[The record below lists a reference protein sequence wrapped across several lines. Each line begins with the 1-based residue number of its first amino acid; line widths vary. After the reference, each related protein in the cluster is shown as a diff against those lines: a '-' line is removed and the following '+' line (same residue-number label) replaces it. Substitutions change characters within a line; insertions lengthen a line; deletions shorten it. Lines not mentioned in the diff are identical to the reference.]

1 MNHSAQLSEEV
12 QAARVPEH
20 EISPLVLNRWSPRSF
35 LDRDIPEEDLLALF
49 EAARWAPSASN
60 EQSWRF
66 ILARKPEHR
75 ATFYEFIN
83 PSNRVWCEK
92 APALALV
99 LSKKTNAQG
108 QVHAHHAFDTGT
120 ATGLLALEATRRG
133 LSTHSMGGFDR
144 DKARSILG
152 IFDDYELHS
161 VIAIGYRGPKDAL
174 PEALQAREQ
183 PSTRRPLSDILFEG
197 NM

>member
-1 MNHSAQLSEEV
+1 MNPSAQPTAEV
-12 QAARVPEH
+12 QSARVPEH
-20 EISPLVLNRWSPRSF
+20 EVSPLILNRWSPRSF
-35 LDRDIPEEDLLALF
+35 LERDIPEEDLLALF

-66 ILARKPEHR
+66 ILARKPEDR
-75 ATFYEFIN
+75 AIFYEFIN

-108 QVHAHHAFDTGT
+108 QFHAFHAFDTGT

-133 LSTHSMGGFDR
+133 LNTHSMGGFDR

-152 IFDDYELHS
+152 ISDEFDLHS
-161 VIAIGYRGPKDAL
+161 VIAIGYRGPKEVL

-183 PSTRRPLSDILFEG
+183 PSTRRPLSEILFEG
-197 NM
+197 KM